1 MKFTQEKKIIY
12 ISFIRSLLVKKTKNR
27 PTETLR
33 WGCRGSQRPKT
44 CFYHFIQSHVVTF
57 QEKKWKHSHNFQL
70 LIPSLRNMFEAISNP
85 DFWISAQKKYHRPSK
100 MAFFIFGNCSKN
112 DIYSAISPK
121 ICSNTKI
128 AVRDGKPLPNT

>member
-100 MAFFIFGNCSKN
+100 MDFFIFGNYSKN

-121 ICSNTKI
+121 ICSNMKI
-128 AVRDGKPLPNT
+128 GDRDSTPK